1 MQVEL
6 FANVAAFL
14 AVAEPFLLHQEVVNG
29 LALGVCNALQRG
41 PGRPGRRRGS
51 AAWLAVVRDEAG
63 EVGLTA
69 VSLNRRL
76 VLATNLAAPET
87 AVSALIHHMQTE
99 GVAPINVRGPAAASD
114 AFAHQWATVTGQPP
128 RPGMQQGVY
137 ELQQVADGLV
147 AEAETNGRL
156 RLATADDYYLV
167 RDWAQQFQHEAV
179 GDDDR
184 EAAHL
189 MVAQFVQNQEL
200 YLWEESGQ
208 PVTMAAKLRPTPH
221 GIAVGMVFT
230 PSDKRRHGYAC
241 RCVATLSQQLL
252 DEGRQFCTLLT
263 DLSNPTSNRLYQRI
277 GYRHVADLHEYLL

>member
-1 MQVEL
+1 MQVES
-6 FANVAAFL
+6 FADVAAFL
-14 AVAEPFLLHQEVVNG
+14 AVAEPFLLRQEVVNG
-29 LALGVCNALQRG
+29 LSLAACSALRRG

-51 AAWLAVVRDEAG
+51 GAYLAVVRDEAG
-63 EVGLTA
+63 VVALTA

-76 VLATNLAAPET
+76 ILATDLMEPQT
-87 AVSALIHHMQTE
+87 AVSALIHHMRTE
-99 GVAPINVRGPAAASD
+99 GVAPLNVRGLAAASD
-114 AFAHQWATVTGQPP
+114 AFARSWAAVTGQSL
-128 RPGMQQGVY
+128 RPGMRQGVY
-137 ELQQVADGLV
+137 ELHRVADGLV
-147 AEAETNGRL
+147 AEAQENGRL

-167 RDWAQQFQHEAV
+167 RDWAQQFQQEAV

-200 YLWEESGQ
+200 YLWEEGDQ
-208 PVTMAAKLRPTPH
+208 PVTMTAKLRPTPN

-230 PSDKRRHGYAC
+230 PLDKREHGYAR

-263 DLSNPTSNRLYQRI
+263 DLSNPTSNRLYRRI
-277 GYRHVADLHEYLL
+277 GYRHVADLHEYLW